1 MPEIPAASVLT
12 PPLQQLASLAF
23 LGLVWLAPPAAVGWE
38 PLGALQARPV
48 AAASRAA
55 WPVAV
60 PATATVRLKTGG
72 SLSGRL
78 VRFSASTL
86 SLAAGQQS
94 QTVAM
99 AKVASIEF
107 AQPNDLWVTLPNGLR
122 QQLRPVRGLS
132 LPIDGLPGSALQL
145 NAATSMAVVDLTPAL
160 TEAQFAKLSRNPD
173 VVFVLIRLV
182 AAADGGIGL
191 RLRPYGV
198 Q

>member
-1 MPEIPAASVLT
+1 
-12 PPLQQLASLAF
+12 
-23 LGLVWLAPPAAVGWE
+23 
-38 PLGALQARPV
+38 
-48 AAASRAA
+48 
-55 WPVAV
+55 VAV

-191 RLRPYGV
+191 RVRPYGV

>member
-1 MPEIPAASVLT
+1 MLFWGCVSRAARG
-12 PPLQQLASLAF
+12 P
-23 LGLVWLAPPAAVGWE
+23 W
-38 PLGALQARPV
+38 LGAAGGAAGAPV